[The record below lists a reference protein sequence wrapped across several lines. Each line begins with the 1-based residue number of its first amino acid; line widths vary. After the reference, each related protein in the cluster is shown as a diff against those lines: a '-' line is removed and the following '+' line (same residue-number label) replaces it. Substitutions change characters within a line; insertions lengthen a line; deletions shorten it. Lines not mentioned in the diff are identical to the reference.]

1 MKSNYK
7 TYLLKISLKLLV
19 ITLTLLNLYNSTPL
33 ITVYSSNQRIIKET
47 IDDFELSIKSLK
59 MKNLNLTNYTFP
71 NVNKTIDQS
80 NITGSLFNFN
90 CEDPSFLKFEF
101 LGKIDKTNIFLSNEG
116 KEKIMQIDLNFNYSL
131 LYNDI
136 RVNNTANIRLISKI
150 LNFTK
155 YFDNT
160 LDFYGMTP
168 ELNITLSIFDLQ
180 VADEGRKELGKF
192 ILEAIKNE
200 GNLNKIIEEIAVYI
214 SESVEKNF
222 RENIKEFY
230 QINLKKKTDQF
241 FFSLTPEIN
250 PEIADNSQSIRF
262 GQQYYLEGLV
272 LDKNLEKISYLN
284 STNSNLQIFRHFDE
298 SIFSE
303 KIIFMNYKIF
313 ADLIKIDLTNN
324 GFITV
329 YEDKVDL
336 NLIPFRFNVLY
347 LNTFFPGINRRYS
360 NSQKFFIEID
370 IKDVVYEYADD
381 YSNPDPKEKSYV
393 IIYSDLFF
401 TTEEGKNR
409 SNLVD
414 LKLVTKVYLDV
425 ERPVDSKR
433 FNIKFEE
440 NIKILQCFPS
450 SFIGYY
456 FDEEKFIEEF
466 EKSFSVTFLG
476 NFDYRL
482 FAQPILLKDIINE
495 NHEIRNHPKGLVFY
509 ENDPKFFGRKL
520 KFLGQK

>member
-1 MKSNYK
+1 MKSNYNK
-7 TYLLKISLKLLV
+7 YLITTSIKLFV
-19 ITLTLLNLYNSTPL
+19 ITLIFLNWYKSTPL

-47 IDDFELSIKSLK
+47 IDDFDQSVKSLK
-59 MKNLNLTNYTFP
+59 MKNLILTNYTFL
-71 NVNKTIDQS
+71 NINKTIDQS
-80 NITGSLFNFN
+80 NITGTLFNFN

-101 LGKIDKTNIFLSNEG
+101 LGKINKTNIFLSNEG
-116 KEKIMQIDLNFNYSL
+116 KEKIMQLDLNFNYSL

-136 RVNNTANIRLISKI
+136 RVNNSANIRLISKI

-168 ELNITLSIFDLQ
+168 ELNITLAIFDLQ

-200 GNLNKIIEEIAVYI
+200 ENLKKIMEEITVYI

-230 QINLKKKTDQF
+230 QINLKKKTNIF

-250 PEIADNSQSIRF
+250 PEITDNSQSLRF
-262 GQQYYLEGLV
+262 GQQYFLEGLV
-272 LDKNLEKISYLN
+272 LDKNLEKISDLN
-284 STNSNLQIFRHFDE
+284 YTNTKLQIFRHFDE
-298 SIFSE
+298 SILSE
-303 KIIFMNYKIF
+303 KIIFINFKIF
-313 ADLIKIDLTNN
+313 ADLIKIDLINN

-347 LNTFFPGINRRYS
+347 LNNFIPGLNRFYS
-360 NSQKFFIEID
+360 NSQKFFIQIC
-370 IKDVVYEYADD
+370 INDVVYEFADD
-381 YSNPDPKEKSYV
+381 YSIADPKEKSYV
-393 IIYSDLFF
+393 KIYSDLYFR
-401 TTEEGKNR
+401 TEGV
-409 SNLVD
+409 SFLLVN

-425 ERPVDSKR
+425 ERPLDSNK

-440 NIKILQCFPS
+440 NIKILECLPLIFV
-450 SFIGYY
+450 GYY
-456 FDEEKFIEEF
+456 FDVEKFIEEF
-466 EKSFSVTFLG
+466 EKSYSVTFLG

-509 ENDPKFFGRKL
+509 ENDQKFYGRKL
-520 KFLGQK
+520 KFLEQK